1 MVFYIYKM
9 KGINYIGSTN
19 NIKTRTRLHNV
30 ACYNTNSRAYN
41 FSIYKYIRE
50 KKMNIELEI
59 LGVYKRECTKRIK
72 LLVEQFYINKYNS
85 VNNGLNNNNAF
96 GKDKKKIKQHW
107 KNYREKHKEKIK
119 EKDRKY
125 YHNNK
130 EKCIKRNREYRK
142 KNKDRIKK
150 ISKIY
155 REKNKEKIR
164 KCRQKYYEKNKEKI
178 KQERKIKTNCPIC
191 NALIRKDTLKRHQR
205 REICLKVKKNTYEP

>member
-1 MVFYIYKM
+1 M
-9 KGINYIGSTN
+9 KNINYIGSTN

-30 ACYNTNSRAYN
+30 ACYNTNSNAYN
-41 FSIYKYIRE
+41 FSIYKHIRE
-50 KKMNIELEI
+50 IDEKIELEI

-96 GKDKKKIKQHW
+96 GKDKKKLKQHW
-107 KNYREKHKEKIK
+107 KTYRQKNLEKIK

-130 EKCIKRNREYRK
+130 EKIKQKNKVWRK
-142 KNKDRIKK
+142 KNKDIIKNK
-150 ISKIY
+150 CKIY
-155 REKNKEKIR
+155 RENNKEKI
-164 KCRQKYYEKNKEKI
+164 KIYKKDYYTKNKEKI
-178 KQERKIKTNCPIC
+178 KQKNSIKINCPIC

-205 REICLKVKKNTYEP
+205 REICLQVKNNTYES